1 MASTSLKSTDTSFS
15 TLVVGERAHAE
26 GVERMLASFRAIP
39 AERRVRL
46 AKKTSNLFRARQA
59 TEGPGLDTSG
69 LTKVVSVDPVA
80 RTADVQGMCT
90 YEDLVD
96 ATLPYGLMPHVVPQ
110 LKTITLGGAVTGL
123 GIESSSFTLGLP
135 HESVLETDIL
145 TGTGE
150 IVTAR
155 PDGDERER
163 ALYRGF
169 PNSYGSLGYSLR
181 LRISLVPVKEF
192 VAVRHVRFDDIE
204 TLTKALDSAVLAKG
218 YDGEDADF
226 IDGVVF
232 TSDEMYLTFG
242 RMVSADDPAV
252 AAGGAEP
259 SRYDGIGDKQ
269 AIYYRSLQHPDGVA
283 TDLLRIRDYLWR
295 WDTDWFWC
303 SRAFGTQNPKVRK
316 LWPQQLLRSSF
327 YWKIIGLDHKY
338 DLGNKIGALKGE
350 GPRERVVQD
359 VEVTIDR
366 LPAFIDWFLREVPIE
381 PLWLCPLRL
390 LDKGSADAYADER
403 AGGRPWSLYP
413 LEAGTT
419 YVNIG
424 FWSSAPIEPGTSE
437 SAWNVRIEEEV
448 SALGGHKS
456 LYSDAFYDEA
466 TFAALYGGDEADRL
480 KAEFDPDGRFPTL
493 YEKTVHAR

>member
-1 MASTSLKSTDTSFS
+1 MFS

-26 GVERMLASFRAIP
+26 GVERMVASFRAIP
-39 AERRVRL
+39 PERRVRL
-46 AKKTSNLFRARQA
+46 AKKTSNLFRARESAQ
-59 TEGPGLDTSG
+59 GPGLDTSG

-123 GIESSSFTLGLP
+123 GIEASSFKLGLP
-135 HESVLETDIL
+135 HESVLEMDIL

-181 LRISLVPVKEF
+181 LRITLVPVKEF
-192 VAVRHVRFDDIE
+192 VAVRHVRFHDIA
-204 TLTKALDSAVLAKG
+204 TLTKELESAVINRG

-232 TSDEMYLTFG
+232 TSEEMYLTFG
-242 RMVSADDPAV
+242 RMVSADELE
-252 AAGGAEP
+252 GGTEP

-269 AIYYRSLQHPDGVA
+269 AIYYRSLQHSGGVA
-283 TDLLRIRDYLWR
+283 TDVLRIRDYLWR

-316 LWPQQLLRSSF
+316 FWPQQLLRSSF

-381 PLWLCPLRL
+381 PIWLCPLRL
-390 LDKGSADAYADER
+390 LDKADTD
-403 AGGRPWSLYP
+403 GDGTRPWSLYP
-413 LEAGTT
+413 LEANTT

-437 SAWNVRIEEEV
+437 SAWNERIEDEV
-448 SALGGHKS
+448 STLGGHKS
-456 LYSDAFYDEA
+456 LYSDAFYDET
-466 TFAALYGGDEADRL
+466 TFAKLYGGDEADRL

>member
-1 MASTSLKSTDTSFS
+1 MALTSLVHSGTDQS
-15 TLVVGERAHAE
+15 TLIVGEDAHAE

-46 AKKTSNLFRARQA
+46 AKKTSNLFRARQSA
-59 TEGPGLDTSG
+59 QGPGLDTSG
-69 LTKVVSVDPVA
+69 LTKVISVDPEA

-96 ATLPYGLMPHVVPQ
+96 ATLPFGLMPYVVPQ

-123 GIESSSFTLGLP
+123 GIEATSFARGLP
-135 HESVLETDIL
+135 HESVLEMDIL

-155 PDGDERER
+155 PGGSEREQ
-163 ALYRGF
+163 AWYRGF
-169 PNSYGSLGYSLR
+169 PNSYGSLGDSVR
-181 LRISLVPVKEF
+181 LRIMLVPVAEF
-192 VAVRHVRFDDIE
+192 VAVRHVRFHDIAE
-204 TLTKALDSAVLAKG
+204 LTKALDSAVANKA
-218 YDGEDADF
+218 YAGEEADF

-232 TSDEMYLTFG
+232 SSDEMYLSFG
-242 RMVSADDPAV
+242 RMVSAEEIGPDV
-252 AAGGAEP
+252 TP

-269 AIYYRSLQHPDGVA
+269 AIYYRSLQHSTGVA
-283 TDLLRIRDYLWR
+283 TDVLRIRDYLWR

-303 SRAFGTQNPKVRK
+303 SRAFGTQNPKVRR

-359 VEVTIDR
+359 VEVTIER
-366 LPAFIDWFLREVPIE
+366 LPDFISWFLREVPIE

-390 LDKGSADAYADER
+390 LDTGDSTA
-403 AGGRPWSLYP
+403 AGVGAGEGRPWPLYP
-413 LEAGTT
+413 LESGTT

-448 SALGGHKS
+448 STLGGHKS

-466 TFAALYGGDEADRL
+466 TFAALYGGEHADRL

-493 YEKTVHAR
+493 YDKTVRAR